1 MQSIET
7 SGRRLIWTYS
17 VSVFGCLVFVLETA
31 EKRRSVVFRFN
42 APRFV
47 SHVSMPRG
55 RSEIAKMVVRIVISG
70 VG

>member
-1 MQSIET
+1 MQSIEL

-31 EKRRSVVFRFN
+31 ENAKRRVQVQCS
-42 APRFV
+42 RFV